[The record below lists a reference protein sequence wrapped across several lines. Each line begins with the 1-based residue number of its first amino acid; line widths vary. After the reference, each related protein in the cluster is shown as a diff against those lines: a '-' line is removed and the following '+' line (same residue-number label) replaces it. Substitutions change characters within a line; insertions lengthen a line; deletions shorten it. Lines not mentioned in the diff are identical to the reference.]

1 VSVSAIP
8 NNSRDANPGLIARV
22 IAACAAQPGVTLVL
36 AAVAAAVG
44 AWSVARTPLD
54 AIPDLSDVQVIVTTE
69 WAGRSPDQVEDQL
82 TYPISSALLSVPR
95 ARAVRGQSFFGA
107 SFVYVIFED
116 GTDLYWARTRVL
128 ERLSGITAS
137 LPANVRPLLGPDAT
151 GVGWVYSY
159 ALVDRSGTRDLA
171 DLRALQDFR
180 IRYALASVPGVAEVA
195 SIGGVVRQV
204 EIQLDPAR
212 LRALGVSLDEVSAA
226 VRSGNA
232 DAGAGSLEVAGHE
245 IVVRTRGYAKTLED
259 FEEIAIRAEAD
270 GRAVRVGD
278 VAQVVWTPAP
288 RRGIAE
294 LDGAGEVAGGIV
306 VMRSGENARAVIARV
321 KARLADLRAS
331 LPAELEIVPTYDRS
345 ELIEG
350 AVSTLRRTLIEEM
363 AIVSLVI
370 FVFLW
375 HARSALVPI
384 LTIPLGVALAFVPM
398 LQQGITANIMSLGG
412 VAVAIGAM
420 VDAAIIGVE
429 NVHRRLGAWERAGSP
444 GRREPVII
452 RALQEVGPSL
462 FFALLVITV
471 SFLPIF
477 ALEGESGRLFKPL
490 AFTKT
495 YAMAFAALLSVT
507 LAPALAVLAIRG
519 RIPHEDDLRWQ
530 AWLSHGYARVV
541 RAVVRRRAAV
551 IAGAL
556 LAMAVTAPVALS
568 LGREFMPA
576 LDEGTLLYMPTGTP
590 GMSATDAAR
599 VLQQMD
605 RELRGFPEVA
615 RVFGKSG
622 RAETATDPAPLEMF
636 EVVVQLKPR
645 EMWRPGITTESLVRE
660 MDEKLRYPGMPNLFW
675 MPIQTRTEMLA
686 TGLRSEVGLKVFGP
700 DAASIEAASVVIERA
715 LASVPGTR
723 SAVAERLTGGLYLDV
738 VLKREALARHGL
750 SVGAVNETIEAALGG
765 VVASQVL
772 DGRARY
778 PVQVRYARDFRED
791 PAAIAR
797 VLVATPRGA
806 QLPLTE
812 LAEVRFATGPAFV
825 RSEGGELLGA
835 VTLSVAGRPVVDYVE
850 DAQRVLA
857 AQVQLPP
864 GVRVAWA
871 GRYQAWE
878 TTRDRLLVV
887 VPITLFLV
895 ALLLYWNTG
904 SAVETGMV
912 LLAVPFSLVGAI
924 WLLFALG
931 YNVSTAVWVGVIA
944 LLGLDAQTG
953 VVMLLYLTLA
963 HRERAAHGE
972 MRDEADLEE
981 AIVEGAARRLR
992 PKLMTVAAMI
1002 AGLLPLLWSDG
1013 VGADVMKRVAAPMAG
1028 GLVSSFLLELLVYP
1042 ALFAVW
1048 KRRTLAPETRRA

>member
-1 VSVSAIP
+1 MVDAPP
-8 NNSRDANPGLIARV
+8 NDSGASRDGLVARV
-22 IAACAAQPGVTLVL
+22 IAASARQPFVTLVL
-36 AAVAAAVG
+36 AAVAAAIG
-44 AWSVARTPLD
+44 AWSVANTPLD

-69 WAGRSPDQVEDQL
+69 WPGRSPDQVEDQL
-82 TYPISSALLSVPR
+82 TYPISSALLSVAH

-137 LPANVRPLLGPDAT
+137 LPPNVRPLLGPDAT

-159 ALVDRSGTRDLA
+159 ALVDRSGAHGLA
-171 DLRALQDFR
+171 ELRALQDFR
-180 IRYALASVPGVAEVA
+180 LRYALASVPGVAEVA
-195 SIGGVVRQV
+195 SIGGVVRQIEV
-204 EIQLDPAR
+204 QLDPAR
-212 LRALGVSLDEVSAA
+212 LRAFAVTADEVIAA
-226 VRSGNA
+226 VRAGNA

-245 IVVRTRGYAKTLED
+245 IVVRTRGYAKTLQD
-259 FEEIAIRAEAD
+259 FEAIALRADAE
-270 GRAVRVGD
+270 GRALRVGD
-278 VAQVVWTPAP
+278 VARVAWTPAP

-294 LDGAGEVAGGIV
+294 LDGEGEVVGGIV

-321 KARLADLRAS
+321 KARLGELRAS
-331 LPAELEIVPTYDRS
+331 LPPGVEVVPTYDRS

-350 AVSTLRRTLIEEM
+350 AVGTLRRTLVEEM

-384 LTIPLGVALAFVPM
+384 VTIPIGVALAFVPM

-429 NVHRRLGAWERAGSP
+429 NVHRRLAAWERAGSP
-444 GRREPVII
+444 GPRNEVTV

-477 ALEGESGRLFKPL
+477 ALDGESGRLFRPL

-495 YAMAFAALLSVT
+495 YAMGFAALLSVT
-507 LAPALAVLAIRG
+507 LAPALAVIAIRG

-530 AWLSHGYARVV
+530 AALSAGYAHVV
-541 RAVVRRRAAV
+541 RFVVRRSRAL

-556 LAMAVTAPVALS
+556 LVIAASVPVALS
-568 LGREFMPA
+568 LGREFMPP

-590 GMSATDAAR
+590 GMSATEAAR
-599 VLQQMD
+599 ILQQMD
-605 RELRGFPEVA
+605 RELRAIPEVA

-636 EVVVQLKPR
+636 ETVVQLRPR
-645 EMWRPGITTESLVRE
+645 EAWRPGLTTEALVRE
-660 MDEKLRYPGMPNLFW
+660 MEDKLRYPGMPSLFW
-675 MPIQTRTEMLA
+675 MPIQTRTEMLS

-700 DAASIEAASVVIERA
+700 DAASVEAASLAIERA

-723 SAVAERLTGGLYLDV
+723 SAVAERLSGGLYLDAT
-738 VLKREALARHGL
+738 LKREALARHGL
-750 SVGAVNETIEAALGG
+750 SIAAANDAVEAALGG

-778 PVQVRYARDFRED
+778 AVQVRYARDFRED
-791 PAAIAR
+791 PAALAR

-806 QLPLTE
+806 QIPLAE
-812 LAEVRFATGPAFV
+812 LADIQFATGPAFV
-825 RSEGGELLGA
+825 RSEGGELLGT
-835 VTLSVAGRPVVDYVE
+835 VTLGVSGRPVVDYVE
-850 DAQRVLA
+850 EAQRALA
-857 AQVQLPP
+857 ANVELPP

-871 GRYQAWE
+871 GKYQAWE
-878 TTRDRLLVV
+878 TTRDRLLQL

-904 SAVETGMV
+904 SVVETGLV
-912 LLAVPFSLVGAI
+912 VLAVPFSLVGAI
-924 WLLFALG
+924 WLLFVLG
-931 YNVSTAVWVGVIA
+931 YNLSTAVWVGVIA

-963 HRERAAHGE
+963 HGERAARGE
-972 MRDEADLEE
+972 MRSEEDLEE
-981 AIVEGAARRLR
+981 AIVDGAARRLR

-1028 GLVSSFLLELLVYP
+1028 GLVSSFALELLVYP

-1048 KRRTLAPETRRA
+1048 KRRSLAANEERA